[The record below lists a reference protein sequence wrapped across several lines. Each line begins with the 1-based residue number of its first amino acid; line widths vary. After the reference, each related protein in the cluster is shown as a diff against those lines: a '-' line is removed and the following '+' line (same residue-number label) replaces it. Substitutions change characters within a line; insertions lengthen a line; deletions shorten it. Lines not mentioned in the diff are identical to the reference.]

1 MRENKA
7 LASHLGG
14 ENSTRSLTVGQLCEV
29 EVAEAGADEGV
40 WLCVTFCHKGSVI
53 CISEIIDISP
63 GNLDSSL

>member
-40 WLCVTFCHKGSVI
+40 WLCESVSNWI
-53 CISEIIDISP
+53 V
-63 GNLDSSL
+63 